1 MYITLHH
8 HTRKALECELKIAQI
23 EGNLKYYQRL
33 QALILLNRRLPLED
47 VAALVLRHV
56 RTLYHWI
63 ALLFRAGPRGL
74 RPASSPGRK
83 PRLTVAQKKELKTL
97 ILQGPEACG
106 FDTGRWTAAVVQTLI
121 FRRFGVEY
129 AVKYIPQ
136 LLASLHLSCK
146 RVEAFSFREDPEAQ
160 RLWKVERFPAL
171 VRQAQREGAAILF
184 EDEST
189 FRMWSRTSYS
199 WGETGK
205 PLRCPVF
212 MNNVYQ
218 KVFGAIDLATG
229 RFLYRRG
236 SSLKGEQFVAFLKHL
251 LTRYTCKVYLVVDN
265 GSSHKGAAVRA
276 FLELNAHRIELV
288 RLPTYSPGLNPIEK
302 VWKQIKQDKLHN
314 RFFESRIHFQAAL
327 SNALSHF
334 QRNPETVQS
343 ILHKWTQRSEAARAS

>member
-8 HTRKALECELKIAQI
+8 HTRKALEREMKVAQI

-33 QALILLNRRLPLED
+33 QALLLLDRHLSLED

-56 RTLYHWI
+56 RTLYLWI
-63 ALLFRAGPRGL
+63 ALLLREGPRGL
-74 RPASSPGRK
+74 RPACSPGRK
-83 PRLTVAQKKELKTL
+83 ARLRPDQKQQLKAL

-106 FDTGRWTAAVVQTLI
+106 FDTGRWTAAVVQELL

-160 RLWKVERFPAL
+160 RLWKEERFPAL
-171 VRQAQREGAAILF
+171 VRQAQREAAAILF

-205 PLRCPVF
+205 PLRCPVY
-212 MNNVYQ
+212 MSSVYQ

-251 LTRYTCKVYLVVDN
+251 LTRYRCKVYLVVDN
-265 GSSHKGAAVRA
+265 GSSHKGPAVKA
-276 FLELNAHRIELV
+276 FLTQNAHRIELV

-314 RFFESRIHFQAAL
+314 RFFESRHHFQAAL

-334 QRNPETVQS
+334 QRATEAVQS
-343 ILHKWTQRSEAARAS
+343 ILHKWTQRMEVARAS